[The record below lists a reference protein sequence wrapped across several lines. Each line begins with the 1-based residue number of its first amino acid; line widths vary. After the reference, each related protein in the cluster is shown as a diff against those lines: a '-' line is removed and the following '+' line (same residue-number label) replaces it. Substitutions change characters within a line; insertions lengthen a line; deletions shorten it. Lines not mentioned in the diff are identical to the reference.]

1 MLWMFLVVP
10 LLHPPQV
17 NSQWLTKESAQWAIN
32 EFERLE
38 AERSQIRFRGID
50 RRIATPFITG
60 DGFRDYCSPHAC
72 EESNRCRMDPLAVKG
87 EENMLSFVSD
97 HLPSNSTSSL

>member
-1 MLWMFLVVP
+1 MLSQWTMLWMLLFQ
-10 LLHPPQV
+10 LLHQPPV
-17 NSQWLTKESAQWAIN
+17 NSQWLTKENAQWAIN

-38 AERSQIRFRGID
+38 AERSKIHFRGID

-72 EESNRCRMDPLAVKG
+72 EESNRCRMDPTAVKG
-87 EENMLSFVSD
+87 
-97 HLPSNSTSSL
+97 